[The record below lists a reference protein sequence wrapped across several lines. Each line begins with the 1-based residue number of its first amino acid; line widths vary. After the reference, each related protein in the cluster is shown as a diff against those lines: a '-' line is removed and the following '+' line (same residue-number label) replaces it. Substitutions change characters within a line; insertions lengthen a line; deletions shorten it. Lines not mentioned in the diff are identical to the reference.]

1 MDSTQE
7 RSASF
12 RCFDNFL
19 NPENWETYR
28 LPADVTSFEDE
39 SLAGDDDDLTSEVQE
54 KMLKNKVV
62 AMCLLFRILS

>member
-54 KMLKNKVV
+54 ED
-62 AMCLLFRILS
+62 A